1 MEEKNKNMW
10 MIGGL
15 VLVLIAVIVFMSTQK
30 NDTEDIL
37 EDQNTIAE
45 EQVVVEDENIT
56 GEIDTEGQPEVA
68 SSPAASLSYAQA
80 LIDYKGARLQLD
92 KTCQA
97 SPDNMT
103 FKNGASIMLD
113 NRAPVSR
120 TVKVGSTY
128 TIKPY
133 GFRIIKLSSS
143 TVPVTYLVDCDK
155 SQNVATIL
163 LQG

>member
-1 MEEKNKNMW
+1 MEEKNSNVW
-10 MIGGL
+10 MIGGIIL
-15 VLVLIAVIVFMSTQK
+15 VIVAILIFIFTQDK
-30 NDTEDIL
+30 KEEVL
-37 EDQNTIAE
+37 ENNENIVQE
-45 EQVVVEDENIT
+45 EVIVEDAEIVGELDTT
-56 GEIDTEGQPEVA
+56 GDVEVA
-68 SSPAASLSYAQA
+68 TSPAASLSYAQA

-97 SPDNMT
+97 SPNNMT
-103 FKNGASIMLD
+103 FKNGASMMLD
-113 NRAPVSR
+113 NRSPVTR

-143 TVPVTYLVDCDK
+143 TVPVTYLVDCDQ
-155 SQNVATIL
+155 SQNVSTIL

>member
-1 MEEKNKNMW
+1 MEEKNSNVW
-10 MIGGL
+10 MIGGIIL
-15 VLVLIAVIVFMSTQK
+15 VIVAILIFIFTQDK
-30 NDTEDIL
+30 KEEVL
-37 EDQNTIAE
+37 ENNENIVQE
-45 EQVVVEDENIT
+45 EVIVEDAEIVGELDTT
-56 GEIDTEGQPEVA
+56 GDVEVA
-68 SSPAASLSYAQA
+68 TSPAVSLSYAQA

-97 SPDNMT
+97 SPNNMT
-103 FKNGASIMLD
+103 FKNGASMMLD
-113 NRAPVSR
+113 NRSPVTR

-143 TVPVTYLVDCDK
+143 TVPVTYLVDCDQ
-155 SQNVATIL
+155 SQNVSTIL